1 MERDIR
7 SSLSRTEIN
16 VYKLI
21 SDQNPDKIKAL
32 GRKLM
37 RLTNTK
43 LKMILLRSI
52 HGDIYSGTRL
62 KKFGM
67 TDCDKCP
74 RCDRPETIEHQLLSC
89 YYCRTLWS
97 AVSDLTG
104 IRTSNMDSLLGLDDT
119 HDTVTITIHSEI
131 IRKLLAIERPTCNP
145 IELLRSTLNNLAL
158 LEKGVTRYQINIL
171 QRQLDITYTQGL
183 TWGEVASTYSF
194 SEHSEHL
201 SDSSCEATSMG
212 RALAVFAVQCGAVLV
227 GVGTFVA
234 SATEASALLFRGLRF
249 LTFW

>member
-183 TWGEVASTYSF
+183 T
-194 SEHSEHL
+194 
-201 SDSSCEATSMG
+201 
-212 RALAVFAVQCGAVLV
+212 
-227 GVGTFVA
+227 
-234 SATEASALLFRGLRF
+234 
-249 LTFW
+249 

>member
-1 MERDIR
+1 MLKKLYPAIHKFIMENDNLMATKTNIQRHEIVPINGRIKLVKEVSSRDIR
-7 SSLSRTEIN
+7 LSIANPPIPT
-16 VYKLI
+16 YKLLN
-21 SDQNPDKIKAL
+21 DHHPDKIKAL

-183 TWGEVASTYSF
+183 T
-194 SEHSEHL
+194 
-201 SDSSCEATSMG
+201 
-212 RALAVFAVQCGAVLV
+212 
-227 GVGTFVA
+227 
-234 SATEASALLFRGLRF
+234 
-249 LTFW
+249 

>member
-1 MERDIR
+1 MSKKLTYNGKKPSRLMERDIR

-43 LKMILLRSI
+43 LKTILLRSI

-67 TDCDKCP
+67 TEWDKCP
-74 RCDRPETIEHQLLSC
+74 RCDKPETIEHQLLNC
-89 YYCRTLWS
+89 HYCKSLWA
-97 AVSDLTG
+97 AVSKLTG
-104 IRTSNMDSLLGLDDT
+104 IPIDNMDRLLGLEDT

-131 IRKLLAIERPTCNP
+131 IRKLLAIERPICNP
-145 IELLRSTLNNLAL
+145 IELLRSTLNNLEM
-158 LEKGVTRYQINIL
+158 LERGITKHQISIL
-171 QRQLDITYTQGL
+171 QKQLENT
-183 TWGEVASTYSF
+183 
-194 SEHSEHL
+194 
-201 SDSSCEATSMG
+201 
-212 RALAVFAVQCGAVLV
+212 
-227 GVGTFVA
+227 
-234 SATEASALLFRGLRF
+234 
-249 LTFW
+249 